1 MCKKSWY
8 IFVMLLVVGL
18 AFTPKAEAIFASG
31 SIQISPQIQGNPDPI
46 FCDPL
51 DLPNANVIKTGDIV
65 KFTVAITNESAVTIG
80 GTKIP
85 AVLANSILEI
95 DACAINANCD
105 GSRLPDTFDFI
116 GCDIVDSGVA
126 SCVDDGN
133 GGVTITMKPVD
144 NSGCPPT
151 GGVALAAGQQ
161 KILVVISKLA
171 VSSIAT
177 LDPCGQF
184 FASAATAPTDLIAYQ
199 CPSKVLGGAQGS
211 TTLFYPSTPCIEV
224 TKECTPKSGCY
235 PGDIEISGTIKN
247 CGDENLINVK
257 ATDSIAGAIT
267 DIAWPGT
274 PGVLE
279 VGQSASYKA
288 KYPGDLGL
296 NEDTVTVTGSPISGK
311 PDVTDNAKAVCEL
324 KVGEPSVT
332 LEKVCIDAPTPN
344 DPIKYT
350 IKVKNTSIGDCL
362 ETLTNCNIKDNNSCG
377 SIVWDTAPPSNF
389 TLTPGQERSFTG
401 TISKI
406 CPPED
411 LVCDNTAEIVCKDI
425 LGNDVKASD
434 SAKCIIPKAEF
445 SVSLDKKCTP
455 AATPTD
461 PITYSIVVKNTS
473 PAGCAAPLKC
483 TLTDEATCNGEPA
496 SINYTPALPYD
507 FELTPGQQITIP
519 GTYSQNCPPKDVT
532 CKNVAKV
539 SCIDINGN
547 PVDASDDAICTI
559 PSSPVSVKLEKDC
572 VSPASPEDPIQYT
585 LVITNTSNG
594 NCPEALKCKIID
606 EAVCNGAPAEIL
618 WDPALPS
625 GEFEIK
631 AGVANAFMAMGSY
644 AVPCSHDLISCS
656 NRISVVCTDQY
667 GREATAADSA
677 ECSIPPCREEIC
689 RTPGFWG
696 THAGEEKPRSQ
707 NITQAVINKGGPLE
721 ICGETIDNTF
731 VGCGDSAVEAICVSV
746 KGTPQRQLVRQ
757 LTAAALNCIMSNGN
771 ADCSGVSID
780 QLFADCNNVCQGIP
794 VAGLDVNKCISAI
807 DCFNNG
813 GVYNSELADTCQTGT
828 CSNNGKPCS
837 ETDLSQCGVSNPFMA
852 WIRSISCIPLENN
865 CHDRELCNDD
875 VGLCFEPPGPA
886 GSARACNE
894 ARKNSCYVAEGCAD
908 CP

>member
-1 MCKKSWY
+1 MSKKLWCIS
-8 IFVMLLVVGL
+8 VMLLIGC
-18 AFTPKAEAIFASG
+18 FCMTPEAEAIFASG
-31 SIQISPQIQGNPDPI
+31 SIQISPQIEGNPNPI

-51 DLPNANVIKTGDIV
+51 DLPSANVIKTGDIV

-80 GTKIP
+80 GTKLP

-95 DACAINANCD
+95 DACSINANCD

-116 GCDIVDSGVA
+116 KCDIVDSGVA

-184 FASAATAPTDLIAYQ
+184 FASAATAPVDLIAYQ

-224 TKECTPKSGCY
+224 TKRCDPESGCY
-235 PGDIEISGTIKN
+235 PGDIEISGEIKN
-247 CGDENLINVK
+247 CGDETLINVK
-257 ATDSIAGAIT
+257 ATDSEAGAIT

-279 VGQSASYKA
+279 VGQTASYKA
-288 KYPGDLGL
+288 KYPGALGK
-296 NEDTVTVTGSPISGK
+296 NPDTVTVTGSPISGK
-311 PDVTDNAKAVCEL
+311 PDVTDDANAECEL
-324 KVGEPSVT
+324 KVGEPTVT
-332 LEKVCIDAPTPN
+332 LDKVCTDAPTPN

-350 IKVKNTSIGDCL
+350 IKVKNTSVGDCL
-362 ETLTNCNIKDNNSCG
+362 ETLTNCNIKDNNTCG
-377 SIVWDTAPPSNF
+377 PIVWDSAPPANF
-389 TLTPGQERSFTG
+389 SLAPGQELTFTG
-401 TISKI
+401 TISKQ

-411 LVCDNTAEIVCKDI
+411 LMCDNTAEIVCKDI
-425 LGNDVKASD
+425 LGKDVKASD
-434 SAKCIIPKAEF
+434 SAQCIIPKAEF
-445 SVSLDKKCTP
+445 SVSLDKSCTP
-455 AATPTD
+455 APSPTE

-507 FELTPGQQITIP
+507 FELAPGQERTFP
-519 GTYSQNCPPKDVT
+519 GAYSQNCPPKDVT
-532 CKNVAKV
+532 CKNLAKV
-539 SCIDINGN
+539 SCTDINGN
-547 PVDASDDAICTI
+547 KVEDSDDAICTI
-559 PSSPVSVKLEKDC
+559 PSSPISVKLEKEC
-572 VSPASPEDPIQYT
+572 VSPTSPEDSIQYK
-585 LVITNTSNG
+585 LVITNTSDG
-594 NCPEALKCKIID
+594 NCPETLKCKLID
-606 EAVCNGAPAEIL
+606 EAKCNGAPAEII
-618 WDPALPS
+618 WEPALPDS
-625 GEFEIK
+625 EFEIK
-631 AGVANAFMAMGSY
+631 AGAANAFMAMGSY
-644 AVPCSHDLISCS
+644 SVPCNHDLISC
-656 NRISVVCTDQY
+656 NNQVSVVCTDQY
-667 GREATAADSA
+667 GREAISSDDA

-696 THAGEEKPRSQ
+696 THAGTEKPRSQ
-707 NITQAVINKGGPLE
+707 NITQAVINKGGPLQV
-721 ICGETIDNTF
+721 CGEIIDNTMI
-731 VGCGDSAVEAICVSV
+731 GCGDSALEAICVSV
-746 KGTPQRQLVRQ
+746 KGTQQLQLVRQ

-780 QLFADCNNVCQGIP
+780 QIFADCNSVCKGDT
-794 VAGLDVNKCISAI
+794 VAGWDIGKCIGAI

-813 GVYNSELADTCQTGT
+813 GIYKDGFCQTGT
-828 CSNNGKPCS
+828 CSNDPSKPCN
-837 ETDLSQCGVSNPFMA
+837 EDDLSNCGVSNPFIA
-852 WIRSISCIPLENN
+852 WLQNVSCVPLEGN
-865 CHDRELCNDD
+865 CHERELCNED

-886 GSARACNE
+886 GSSRACNE
-894 ARKNSCYVAEGCAD
+894 ARKNSCYVAEGCSD